1 MGGTGSVTG
10 SVSRSPNDVFGFLS
24 DIDRLPEWNA
34 HITKVLDRP
43 ATVAPGAEWVVEVR
57 ALGNSWP
64 SRSKVQEFDP
74 TARVFAYR
82 SCTDDGNPSYAIWRW
97 VVEPSAEGGSRITV
111 SWDLNPATFWR
122 RLLLV
127 RIRARQL
134 RREVPASIDAL
145 ARALQESTA

>member
-10 SVSRSPNDVFGFLS
+10 IVARSPNDVFAFLI
-24 DIDRLPEWNA
+24 DVDRLPDWNA
-34 HITKVLDRP
+34 HISKVLHRP
-43 ATVAPGAEWVVEVR
+43 DAMGPGVEWVVEMK

-64 SRSKVQEFDP
+64 SRSKVEEYDP
-74 TARVFAYR
+74 AGHVLAHR

-97 VVEPSAEGGSRITV
+97 VVEPVGDGESRVAV

-122 RLLLV
+122 RVLLG

-145 ARALQESTA
+145 VRALQESAV